1 MVCSP
6 QEPLTHSRLVNK
18 RIHIIV
24 VGRGEEGDI
33 IGGDGV
39 KRSNTKIGP
48 SITDSIAKK
57 QKTKQNN
64 NNTEKKKKTT
74 KKTRKQTENNTNNTN
89 NKSETG
95 LSAGVVKDQNMQ
107 KG

>member
-64 NNTEKKKKTT
+64 NTEKKKKI
-74 KKTRKQTENNTNNTN
+74 TRKQTENNTNNTN

>member
-57 QKTKQNN
+57 N
-64 NNTEKKKKTT
+64 KKKK
-74 KKTRKQTENNTNNTN
+74 KRGEG
-89 NKSETG
+89 E
-95 LSAGVVKDQNMQ
+95 GVVSVSNRNNSLCEFCTFFVIFR
-107 KG
+107 G

>member
-64 NNTEKKKKTT
+64 NTEKKTKKQENKRKTT
-74 KKTRKQTENNTNNTN
+74 PTTPTTNLKQ
-89 NKSETG
+89 G
-95 LSAGVVKDQNMQ
+95 CLLAL
-107 KG
+107 